1 MLICRPVCARS
12 ESSKIRQWISELET
26 LKHRHS
32 ADPDAIRT
40 IDICLHQATRWI
52 TGGATRH

>member
-12 ESSKIRQWISELET
+12 DAGKIHRWISELET

-32 ADPDAIRT
+32 SDPDAVRT
-40 IDICLHQATRWI
+40 IEICLEQASAWI
-52 TGGATRH
+52 ARRADAE